1 MRACVLGQLDVDTDS
16 SALPRK
22 FCSSAAE
29 VGRRCSGCASGM
41 LASVDRWLY
50 GPASHSSARALI
62 AQALRDAVPERA
74 PQLAADVGRWC
85 SGCASGAVDRR
96 MGPGGG
102 AVAPTHGRGN
112 AASFGQCPLPAEV
125 GRGLRFVGRAG
136 RQAQRCRLAGWRG
149 LGVPHKRE
157 RKFPPP
163 FGAHRRDFRDT
174 PTASTWLNSYGGS
187 VCGE

>member
-1 MRACVLGQLDVDTDS
+1 LRACVLGQLDVDTDS

-85 SGCASGAVDRR
+85 SGCASGAVDGVRDR
-96 MGPGGG
+96 GGG
-102 AVAPTHGRGN
+102 RRSPHTWSWKRRELRAMPPAGRGG
-112 AASFGQCPLPAEV
+112 ARAEICRASRPPSATVQAGWLAWAWSAPQARTQIPPPPLARTEGTLGTPPLPAH
-125 GRGLRFVGRAG
+125 G
-136 RQAQRCRLAGWRG
+136 
-149 LGVPHKRE
+149 
-157 RKFPPP
+157 
-163 FGAHRRDFRDT
+163 
-174 PTASTWLNSYGGS
+174 
-187 VCGE
+187 